1 MQLYLLFSLMN
12 AQVYV
17 NKVNIGQSIH
27 KGKNKVA

>member
-17 NKVNIGQSIH
+17 NMDNIGQSIH